1 MTDHCPRTEAISTYL
16 DAQLD
21 PGDAARLEAHV
32 VSCVH
37 CRTLLE
43 AMRNLRADLGSLP
56 EAPAGFDMAEVIR
69 GRIAALPPRTADV
82 RRPSRGPRWV
92 RWFPAGIGAAVS
104 LSLGLAIGLGMT
116 APVATV
122 APVAATL
129 EVFAPIAPGGLCVG
143 LRSCWRSEAPAGATL
158 R

>member
-1 MTDHCPRTEAISTYL
+1 MTDRCPRIEAISTYL

-21 PGDAARLEAHV
+21 SGDAARLQAHV
-32 VSCVH
+32 AACAH

-43 AMRNLRADLGSLP
+43 AMRGLRADLGSLP
-56 EAPAGFDMAEVIR
+56 EVRAGFDMAEVIR
-69 GRIAALPPRTADV
+69 GRIAALPPSAAAVRTQP
-82 RRPSRGPRWV
+82 RRQRWP

-104 LSLGLAIGLGMT
+104 LSFGMALGLGMT

-122 APVAATL
+122 APVAATM
-129 EVFAPIAPGGLCVG
+129 EVFAPIAPGGLCIG
-143 LRSCWRSEAPAGATL
+143 MRSCWQPGAAAGATL